1 MSLDYLNPIELN
13 GDLDVYKIWL
23 SLLISQTWISKLL
36 ETFYVELWL
45 SSNQIKD
52 DYRVCTKR
60 LIWKRGD
67 VASTKRGWKKYK
79 RLKAS
84 ASWKSITIHPF

>member
-13 GDLDVYKIWL
+13 GDLDVYKIGL

-45 SSNQIKD
+45 SSNQIK
-52 DYRVCTKR
+52 
-60 LIWKRGD
+60 
-67 VASTKRGWKKYK
+67 GW
-79 RLKAS
+79 L
-84 ASWKSITIHPF
+84 